1 MTFLK
6 EKTTFLKEKTTSL
19 KEKTTS
25 LKEKFKKTKS
35 PKTLQTMPE
44 DVKTLYIKVLAAQS
58 LADCEAD
65 PREVSELYRFMAFL
79 DIGPSARME
88 VREFMF
94 LRDRDLPTMA
104 MELTSCVEDEE
115 EKEAVKFSIIKDMIR
130 ISKVDGTYSDEEQ
143 KSVTE
148 IANRL
153 YDEEKARKV
162 IELVEEI
169 IERDDAILKGEV
181 KMKELKEA
189 GKQVAAQSAAI
200 GVPIA
205 ALYFTGSVVGLSA
218 AGITSGLAT
227 LGLGGVL
234 GLSGMVT
241 GIGVVVVL
249 GVLTY
254 VAFWWALSGKE
265 VIQKKRREHMIQEII
280 KIHQKAIANLS
291 EDIHVMAGMIDEV
304 RVKAATHDTKLSGLE
319 SNVKTLESALADL
332 KVMEKELALSA

>member
-1 MTFLK
+1 MTFL
-6 EKTTFLKEKTTSL
+6 E
-19 KEKTTS
+19 EKTTS
-25 LKEKFKKTKS
+25 LKEKFKKTK
-35 PKTLQTMPE
+35 PLKTLQTMPE
-44 DVKTLYIKVLAAQS
+44 EVKTLYMKVLAAQS
-58 LADCEAD
+58 LADGEAD
-65 PREVSELYRFMAFL
+65 PKEVSELYRFMSLL

-88 VREFMF
+88 VRKYIF

-104 MELTSCVEDEE
+104 MELTSCVGDEE

-130 ISKVDGTYSDEEQ
+130 ISMVDDTYSPEEQ
-143 KSVTE
+143 KSVVE

-153 YDEEKARKV
+153 YDEEKAQKV
-162 IELVEEI
+162 IKLAEDI
-169 IERDDAILKGEV
+169 IERDDAILKGKV
-181 KMKELKEA
+181 KYKELKEA

-205 ALYFTGSVVGLSA
+205 ALYFTGSIVGLSA

-234 GLSGMVT
+234 GFSGMVT

-254 VAFWWALSGKE
+254 VAVWWTLSGKE

-280 KIHQKAIANLS
+280 KIHQKAINNLS
-291 EDIHVMAGMIDEV
+291 EDIHIMAGMIEEV
-304 RVKAATHDTKLSGLE
+304 RTQAETHDIKLNGLE
-319 SNVKTLESALADL
+319 SSVKTLESALADL
-332 KVMEKELALSA
+332 EAMEKELELSA